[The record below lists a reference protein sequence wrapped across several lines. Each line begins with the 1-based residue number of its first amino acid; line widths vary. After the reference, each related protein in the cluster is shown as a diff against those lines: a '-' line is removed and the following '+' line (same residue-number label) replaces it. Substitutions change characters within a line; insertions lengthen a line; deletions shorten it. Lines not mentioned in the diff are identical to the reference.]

1 MAQSDK
7 EHLLTSTLSESIE
20 DATEGNSLS
29 SAVVL
34 ESHIAE
40 FVEKPSISLLYIMPL
55 MIWDL

>member
-1 MAQSDK
+1 MTQSDM

-20 DATEGNSLS
+20 DATEGNNLS

-34 ESHIAE
+34 KIQVAE